1 MAKQKFD
8 PSGMFL
14 VASPDMKDSV
24 FAKTVVFVVG
34 HSEEKGSLGMVINKP
49 GDVDMA
55 EVLRQVGV
63 PEAGRVP
70 EGMAETVVGW
80 GGPVQRM
87 QGFILH
93 SPVSGREW
101 NVALYR
107 GEDLEVT
114 CSPDLLHAVVQ
125 GNGPDRMM
133 IVLGCAAWAPKQLE
147 DEFKAGA
154 WLLAPCDPDI
164 ILSLPLEE
172 RYTAALSLVG
182 VRSEDMELL
191 SRAVA
196 GGLVGH
202 A

>member
-1 MAKQKFD
+1 MAKEKFD

-34 HSEEKGSLGMVINKP
+34 HAEQKGSLGMVVNRP
-49 GDVDMA
+49 CDVDMA

-63 PEAGRVP
+63 GKAPESV
-70 EGMAETVVGW
+70 EDTLVGW

-93 SPVSGREW
+93 TPVEGREW
-101 NVALYR
+101 NVRVYR
-107 GEDLEVT
+107 GERLEVT
-114 CSPDLLHAVVQ
+114 CSPDLLHEVAQ
-125 GNGPDRMM
+125 GNGPEKLM
-133 IVLGCAAWAPKQLE
+133 IVLGCAAWAPGQLE
-147 DEFKAGA
+147 DEYKAGA

-164 ILSLPLEE
+164 IFSLPLED

-182 VRSEDMELL
+182 VRSEDVELL

-196 GGLVGH
+196 GGIVGH